1 MAVHKIIIKIKNDHW
16 YQAGKYLIMKHMDKF
31 KAHQI
36 CIIEDEDIV
45 KDIKQ
50 IAKDHHHSDE
60 SFIALE
66 TNFKLQNSPSS
77 K

>member
-1 MAVHKIIIKIKNDHW
+1 MVVHKIMIRIENDHW
-16 YQAGKYLIMKHMDKF
+16 YQAGKYLIMKHMGEF

-50 IAKDHHHSDE
+50 IAKDHHLCDE
-60 SFIALE
+60 SFIVLE

>member
-1 MAVHKIIIKIKNDHW
+1 MIRIENDHW

-36 CIIEDEDIV
+36 CIIKDEDIV

-50 IAKDHHHSDE
+50 IAKDHHSDE

-66 TNFKLQNSPSS
+66 TSLKLQNSPSS